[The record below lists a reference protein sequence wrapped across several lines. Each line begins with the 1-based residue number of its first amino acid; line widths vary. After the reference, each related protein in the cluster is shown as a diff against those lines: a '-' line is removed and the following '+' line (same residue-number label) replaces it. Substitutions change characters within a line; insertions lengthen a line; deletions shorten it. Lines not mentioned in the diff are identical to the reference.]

1 MSNVSKTESLFLK
14 IKTRLSLKNSR
25 PWKSCT
31 VTKLNSTIDFSSLK
45 VLSCTDYLTHGGKQA
60 FHAMPWH
67 HSEKS
72 KMVTAMSC
80 RLSCL
85 RLRRVFNGGQRVLKT
100 SECGVLLVCL
110 CFHREAA
117 KESRL
122 RKKQYVQ
129 HLETSLTMM
138 ENQNKKLAKE
148 LEYLKKLYTL
158 KPHSY

>member
-1 MSNVSKTESLFLK
+1 
-14 IKTRLSLKNSR
+14 
-25 PWKSCT
+25 
-31 VTKLNSTIDFSSLK
+31 
-45 VLSCTDYLTHGGKQA
+45 
-60 FHAMPWH
+60 
-67 HSEKS
+67 
-72 KMVTAMSC
+72 MSC